1 MRIGIISDTHDHHR
15 CVLDAIDKLNDKSV
29 DIVLHAGDIV
39 SPFTARAF
47 ADLDCRKIIAVFGNN
62 DGEKLALKKAFDS
75 IGGEIHEYCYKGELG
90 GKKIYMTHV
99 PIDIEQIVACQ
110 EFDIV
115 IYGHTH
121 RQDIRKVGKSLVIN
135 PGEGTDWVTGTS
147 NLVILDTDTMAYE
160 VLNVSAR

>member
-1 MRIGIISDTHDHHR
+1 MKIGIISDTHDHHN
-15 CVLDAIDKLNDKSV
+15 CVLDAIDILNKNKV

-47 ADLDCRKIIAVFGNN
+47 IDLDCRQIIAVFGNN
-62 DGEKLALKKAFDS
+62 DGEKLALRKAFDT
-75 IGGEIHEYCYKGELG
+75 IGGEIHEYCFKGTLA

-99 PIDIEQIVACQ
+99 PCDIEEIIACQ

-121 RQDIRKVGKSLVIN
+121 RQDIRQVGKTLVIN
-135 PGEGTDWVTGTS
+135 PGEATDWVTGTGK
-147 NLVILDTDTMAYE
+147 LVILETETMEYQSIDISD
-160 VLNVSAR
+160 N